1 MNTKT
6 TNRRFVF
13 PVNTKVAES
22 KPPMLPSEEF
32 SQWDIHA
39 LVDYVVRHYH
49 LNAKSDIVE
58 IYELA
63 QKLFTTSCDKHPE
76 LAKLVEE
83 LFLFYDDLL
92 FHMKKEEQIL
102 FPGITHLCDKKLHEG
117 AFDYST
123 FGIVNEYSM
132 QMREEHEDIERRFE
146 SFRQLT
152 NNYKLPD
159 DANLLYTSLFS
170 KMRQFESEMMQHMQF
185 ESQFLLTKVMQLYEN

>member
-117 AFDYST
+117 
-123 FGIVNEYSM
+123 M